1 MKRSFKDIGEN
12 TDKVYEHG
20 YDNIYPMFLES
31 LRDQEFNMLEIG
43 VNKGSSIKLWGEYFP
58 HSKIYGVDIDSEW
71 SNERCTTYKF
81 DQSNPKDL
89 KQIVKT
95 IPDCKFIID
104 DGSHIPY
111 HQIITFHELFN
122 NLLEYGGVYIIE
134 DIECSYWRSE
144 AKIYGYEIGHFNIV
158 DYFKNKTDQ
167 INDKITLNKNRM
179 NISTITFGYNC
190 IVITKKTK
198 REVESNSRVYE
209 HSHMLNIKNK

>member
-12 TDKVYEHG
+12 ADKVYEHG
-20 YDNIYPMFLES
+20 YDNIYPIFLES

-43 VNKGSSIKLWGEYFP
+43 VNEGSSMNLWGEYFE

-81 DQSNPKDL
+81 DQSNPEDL

-95 IPDCKFIID
+95 IPKCKFIID
-104 DGSHIPY
+104 DGSHVPY
-111 HQIITFHELFN
+111 HQIITFNELFN

-134 DIECSYWRSE
+134 DIECSYWRSDS
-144 AKIYGYEIGHFNIV
+144 KIYGYEIGHFNIV

-167 INDKITLNKNRM
+167 INGKITLNKNKM
-179 NISTITFGYNC
+179 DISTITFGYNC

-198 REVESNSRVYE
+198 EEVESIERVYQ
-209 HSHMLNIKNK
+209 HQHMLNITN